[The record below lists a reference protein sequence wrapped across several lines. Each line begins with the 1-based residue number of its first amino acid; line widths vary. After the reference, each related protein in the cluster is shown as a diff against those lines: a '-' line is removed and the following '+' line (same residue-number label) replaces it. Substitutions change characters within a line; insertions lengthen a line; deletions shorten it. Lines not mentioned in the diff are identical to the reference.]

1 MGLLLG
7 LGLLGAAF
15 GIDAAK
21 QAPFDRALRRLDN
34 EWGTCTSEESR
45 RCDALK
51 YAVQNGLCF
60 EDEKKPVIEW
70 QKLRDI
76 QWKYQLSKLSWPRE
90 AAIRDVCRLAALDR
104 GFEYKGYLRN
114 TWTSGYISDPE
125 NIHKLGII
133 GNDKNP
139 KFSERRA
146 LMTGRILSF
155 EANHSGEL
163 KSYSDLF
170 NFLEKEKCTTQEL
183 YNTYARKFPDTFEN
197 EDFDDCYYNGLL
209 AALNY
214 KNWLNRGNE
223 PQQISEPKK
232 ISLVTDD

>member
-1 MGLLLG
+1 MGLFLG

-15 GIDAAK
+15 AIDGAK

-90 AAIRDVCRLAALDR
+90 AAIRDVCRLAAL
-104 GFEYKGYLRN
+104 E
-114 TWTSGYISDPE
+114 
-125 NIHKLGII
+125 
-133 GNDKNP
+133 
-139 KFSERRA
+139 
-146 LMTGRILSF
+146 
-155 EANHSGEL
+155 
-163 KSYSDLF
+163 
-170 NFLEKEKCTTQEL
+170 
-183 YNTYARKFPDTFEN
+183 
-197 EDFDDCYYNGLL
+197 
-209 AALNY
+209 
-214 KNWLNRGNE
+214 RGNTKAIFE
-223 PQQISEPKK
+223 THGRVDILVIQKTFTSLGLSETIK
-232 ISLVTDD
+232 IQNFQNVGR

>member
-1 MGLLLG
+1 MGH
-7 LGLLGAAF
+7 
-15 GIDAAK
+15 
-21 QAPFDRALRRLDN
+21 
-34 EWGTCTSEESR
+34 
-45 RCDALK
+45 
-51 YAVQNGLCF
+51 
-60 EDEKKPVIEW
+60 
-70 QKLRDI
+70 I

-223 PQQISEPKK
+223 PQQIPEPKK

>member
-34 EWGTCTSEESR
+34 EWGTCTSEESK
-45 RCDALK
+45 RCDALE
-51 YAVQNGLCF
+51 YAVKNGLRF
-60 EDEKKPVIEW
+60 ENEKKPVIEW

-163 KSYSDLF
+163 KSYNDLF
-170 NFLEKEKCTTQEL
+170 DFLEKEKCTTQEL

-197 EDFDDCYYNGLL
+197 EDFNDCYYNGLL

-223 PQQISEPKK
+223 PQQIPEPKK
-232 ISLVTDD
+232 VSLVTDD

>member
-133 GNDKNP
+133 GNDNTLTKSVLN
-139 KFSERRA
+139 
-146 LMTGRILSF
+146 LSF
-155 EANHSGEL
+155 
-163 KSYSDLF
+163 
-170 NFLEKEKCTTQEL
+170 
-183 YNTYARKFPDTFEN
+183 
-197 EDFDDCYYNGLL
+197 
-209 AALNY
+209 
-214 KNWLNRGNE
+214 
-223 PQQISEPKK
+223 
-232 ISLVTDD
+232 LVTKAISKYSSTISRMAAFTTMLSGRTKQNEKARHFYE